1 MTFSGRVPL
10 SSSSVSEGRWYF
22 WVSSEPCAIFS
33 WCWLELRRVLI
44 LARSKIWGGRWFV
57 NYTGT
62 AAPSCR
68 IIPRILGRKGESQYY
83 NRWSQGAGQVKAKWH
98 PSDPLN
104 QWSRT
109 IYWFTIGIVQP
120 HKIAYKLYMVKSRLV
135 DMWEAWAV
143 CGSMCSLQSV
153 LKGNFFVRTYWEVKV
168 KSVGTYFEEYSATCR
183 HNKTSWISCCLR
195 QADS

>member
-1 MTFSGRVPL
+1 ML
-10 SSSSVSEGRWYF
+10 DRWKQNGT
-22 WVSSEPCAIFS
+22 PP
-33 WCWLELRRVLI
+33 I
-44 LARSKIWGGRWFV
+44 L
-57 NYTGT
+57 
-62 AAPSCR
+62 
-68 IIPRILGRKGESQYY
+68 
-83 NRWSQGAGQVKAKWH
+83 
-98 PSDPLN
+98 LN

-183 HNKTSWISCCLR
+183 HNKTSWISCCLLSEASWLLESSHPPTPTLWHTCCHR
-195 QADS
+195 GKMRLQWHNVPRPAAVTLLNAAPRATHRRHTWMLSVGGWPQR